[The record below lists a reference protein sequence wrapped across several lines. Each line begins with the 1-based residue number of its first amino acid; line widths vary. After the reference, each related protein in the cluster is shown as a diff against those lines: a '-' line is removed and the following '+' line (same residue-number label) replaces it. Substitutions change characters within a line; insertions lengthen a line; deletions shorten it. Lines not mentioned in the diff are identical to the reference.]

1 MTRPTLSLLTVTLAL
16 SGASACSNDTS
27 PTIPTPPAA
36 TQVLQGVWSGT
47 IATPNGEVRV
57 RMTLQSV
64 LDGSAERAAG
74 TYDASLGDATTSGNA
89 TGVNVLGGASLL
101 FTPSGPPRCP
111 VDAGNA
117 TAGSLLFAAR
127 PDGNRLSGTG
137 AWTQCAATVQVP
149 VALMKN

>member
-1 MTRPTLSLLTVTLAL
+1 MTRPTLCLLTAAIAL

-36 TQVLQGVWSGT
+36 TQVLQGVWSGSIT
-47 IATPNGEVRV
+47 TPNGEARV

-64 LDGSAERAAG
+64 LDGSAERASG
-74 TYDASLGDATTSGNA
+74 TYDASLGDATTTGNV

-149 VALMKN
+149 VALTKN